1 MNKRTMKR
9 YIIIGALL
17 VSAIFAKAGPAFD
30 AGFKAGFVT
39 GYRQN
44 HGQLTIAPICP
55 IPPIAPVGEDD
66 YSNGFKYGL
75 FEGMS
80 R

>member
-1 MNKRTMKR
+1 MKR
-9 YIIIGALL
+9 YLIIGALL
-17 VSAIFAKAGPAFD
+17 VSAIANAGPAFD
-30 AGFKAGFVT
+30 AGFRAGFVT

-55 IPPIAPVGEDD
+55 IPPIPPVGEDD

-75 FEGMS
+75 FEGTS
-80 R
+80 Q

>member
-1 MNKRTMKR
+1 MKR
-9 YIIIGALL
+9 SLLLIALAFGL
-17 VSAIFAKAGPAFD
+17 STIANAGLAFE

-44 HGQLTIAPICP
+44 HGQYSIAPICP
-55 IPPIAPVGEDD
+55 IPPIPPVGEDD

-80 R
+80 Q